1 METQWADLII
11 FQRETTPLH
20 QDHIVLHEVG
30 HILAD
35 HQGLPVQADQWKG
48 MLPGLGEGAIQR
60 VLQRCTY
67 GTQEERE
74 AEMVAT
80 IIGEW
85 ASVLDQVTPTV
96 DTDDLATRRV
106 LSALGDHRGWL

>member
-1 METQWADLII
+1 MII
-11 FQRETTPLH
+11 FQRETTLLH

-35 HQGLPVQADQWKG
+35 HRGLAVEADQWKG
-48 MLPGLGEGAIQR
+48 MLPGLGDGAIRR

-74 AEMVAT
+74 AELVAT

-85 ASVLDQVTPTV
+85 ASVLDRVSPATATV
-96 DTDDLATRRV
+96 DPATRRV
-106 LSALGDHRGWL
+106 LSALDDHQGWM